1 MADPSPIRLLLIEDS
16 DIDAMFVTRLLQ
28 SNPKVDFEIDHATTL
43 ADALVL
49 LREIEFDASLVDL
62 HLPDAVELE
71 AFEQIRAL
79 DARIPIVVFTGSDDE
94 NLALRAIESGAQDVM
109 AKGHVTGQ
117 MLFRA
122 VRFAIARQLK
132 VMGFKA
138 DADTDP
144 LTGMPN
150 RRHLESQFVELHAIA
165 QQKDEAMTLALF
177 DVDHFKLVNDEHG
190 HFIGDAVLVFFGD
203 PETKGEVE
211 DAMRCVEMAL
221 KMQERVA
228 TLQGYW
234 KKNGVPNNLQVRM
247 GIATGY
253 CTVGNFGSDQR
264 LDYTVLGSPVNLA
277 ARLQGLAAPDSILA
291 DQNTL
296 SLIGDNVKSEP
307 KGDFVPKGFA
317 RAVRYY
323 EISQLADAARERE
336 RQEFSHHGEH
346 VEVNVLDGSDIRAAI
361 EELAEIQKRFEKR
374 LNQPDSDE

>member
-1 MADPSPIRLLLIEDS
+1 MADSSPIRLLLIEDS

-28 SNPKVDFEIDHATTL
+28 SNPKITFKIDHATTL

-150 RRHLESQFVELHAIA
+150 RRHLESQFVEMHAVA
-165 QQKDEAMTLALF
+165 QQKNQAMSITLF
-177 DVDHFKLVNDEHG
+177 DVDHFKLVNDEYG
-190 HFIGDAVLVFFGD
+190 HFIGDAVLK
-203 PETKGEVE
+203 E
-211 DAMRCVEMAL
+211 
-221 KMQERVA
+221 
-228 TLQGYW
+228 
-234 KKNGVPNNLQVRM
+234 
-247 GIATGY
+247 IA
-253 CTVGNFGSDQR
+253 
-264 LDYTVLGSPVNLA
+264 
-277 ARLQGLAAPDSILA
+277 
-291 DQNTL
+291 
-296 SLIGDNVKSEP
+296 
-307 KGDFVPKGFA
+307 
-317 RAVRYY
+317 
-323 EISQLADAARERE
+323 
-336 RQEFSHHGEH
+336 
-346 VEVNVLDGSDIRAAI
+346 NVLLKSIEQGMLASRFGGEEFALLMPGYDIAQATTLVERILDKLANEPMTFDSLTITVTASAGLIAVKDDESWGAAYV
-361 EELAEIQKRFEKR
+361 AC
-374 LNQPDSDE
+374 DEALYEAKTSGRNRVVINSREPNRGTAKN

>member
-16 DIDAMFVTRLLQ
+16 DIDAMFVTRLLK
-28 SNPKVDFEIDHATTL
+28 SNPKIAFEIDHATTL
-43 ADALVL
+43 AEALVL

-62 HLPDAVELE
+62 HLPDAIELE

-150 RRHLESQFVELHAIA
+150 RRHLESQFVEMHALA
-165 QQKDEAMTLALF
+165 QQNNEPMTLALF

-190 HFIGDAVLVFFGD
+190 HFIGDAVLKEIASLLSGSIEDGMLASRFG
-203 PETKGEVE
+203 GEEFALLMPGSNIERAAVVVE
-211 DAMRCVEMAL
+211 
-221 KMQERVA
+221 
-228 TLQGYW
+228 
-234 KKNGVPNNLQVRM
+234 
-247 GIATGY
+247 GI
-253 CTVGNFGSDQR
+253 
-264 LDYTVLGSPVNLA
+264 LDKLA
-277 ARLQGLAAPDSILA
+277 NTPMKLDSIKITVTASAGLIA
-291 DQNTL
+291 VQEKESWGAAYIACDEALYDAKMCGRNRFVINTRKP
-296 SLIGDNVKSEP
+296 N
-307 KGDFVPKGFA
+307 
-317 RAVRYY
+317 R
-323 EISQLADAARERE
+323 
-336 RQEFSHHGEH
+336 
-346 VEVNVLDGSDIRAAI
+346 GSTRI
-361 EELAEIQKRFEKR
+361 
-374 LNQPDSDE
+374 

>member
-16 DIDAMFVTRLLQ
+16 NIDAMFVTRLLQ
-28 SNPKVDFEIDHATTL
+28 SNPEITFEIDHATTL

-150 RRHLESQFVELHAIA
+150 RRQLESQFVEMHAAA
-165 QQKDEAMTLALF
+165 QQNHQAMTLALF
-177 DVDHFKLVNDEHG
+177 DVDHFKRVNDAHG
-190 HFIGDAVLVFFGD
+190 HFIGDAVLK
-203 PETKGEVE
+203 E
-211 DAMRCVEMAL
+211 
-221 KMQERVA
+221 
-228 TLQGYW
+228 
-234 KKNGVPNNLQVRM
+234 
-247 GIATGY
+247 IAK
-253 CTVGNFGSDQR
+253 
-264 LDYTVLGSPVNLA
+264 VLL
-277 ARLQGLAAPDSILA
+277 DSIAEGMLA
-291 DQNTL
+291 
-296 SLIGDNVKSEP
+296 SRFGGEE
-307 KGDFVPKGFA
+307 FA
-317 RAVRYY
+317 
-323 EISQLADAARERE
+323 L
-336 RQEFSHHGEH
+336 
-346 VEVNVLDGSDIRAAI
+346 LMPGSDIEQAATLVSAI
-361 EELAEIQKRFEKR
+361 LEKLAQNPLTLDSLTITVTASAGLIAVKDGESWGTAYIACDEALYEAKTSGRNRFVINSRKPYPGTAR
-374 LNQPDSDE
+374 I

>member
-1 MADPSPIRLLLIEDS
+1 MWAVVLTSPLHVKLMADPSPIRLLLIEDS

-122 VRFAIARQLK
+122 VRYAIARQLK

-150 RRHLESQFVELHAIA
+150 RRHLESQFVELHAIS
-165 QQKDEAMTLALF
+165 QQKNEAMNGPVLNCLPGSDYLPWLYETVLQQSQESG
-177 DVDHFKLVNDEHG
+177 VQV
-190 HFIGDAVLVFFGD
+190 VLV
-203 PETKGEVE
+203 KS
-211 DAMRCVEMAL
+211 CVRTECP
-221 KMQERVA
+221 
-228 TLQGYW
+228 
-234 KKNGVPNNLQVRM
+234 NGFLMVW
-247 GIATGY
+247 
-253 CTVGNFGSDQR
+253 
-264 LDYTVLGSPVNLA
+264 
-277 ARLQGLAAPDSILA
+277 
-291 DQNTL
+291 
-296 SLIGDNVKSEP
+296 
-307 KGDFVPKGFA
+307 
-317 RAVRYY
+317 
-323 EISQLADAARERE
+323 
-336 RQEFSHHGEH
+336 
-346 VEVNVLDGSDIRAAI
+346 
-361 EELAEIQKRFEKR
+361 
-374 LNQPDSDE
+374 

>member
-1 MADPSPIRLLLIEDS
+1 MQTPQRRPLFPAKPMAAPSPIRLLLIEDS

-28 SNPKVDFEIDHATTL
+28 SNPKVAFEIDHATTL

-49 LREIEFDASLVDL
+49 LRKIEFDASLVDL

-150 RRHLESQFVELHAIA
+150 RRHLESQFVEMHALA
-165 QQKDEAMTLALF
+165 QQNNEPLTLALF

-190 HFIGDAVLVFFGD
+190 HFIGDAVLKEIAKLLSGSIEECMLASRFG
-203 PETKGEVE
+203 GEE
-211 DAMRCVEMAL
+211 FAL
-221 KMQERVA
+221 LM
-228 TLQGYW
+228 
-234 KKNGVPNNLQVRM
+234 P
-247 GIATGY
+247 
-253 CTVGNFGSDQR
+253 
-264 LDYTVLGSPVNLA
+264 
-277 ARLQGLAAPDSILA
+277 
-291 DQNTL
+291 
-296 SLIGDNVKSEP
+296 
-307 KGDFVPKGFA
+307 
-317 RAVRYY
+317 
-323 EISQLADAARERE
+323 
-336 RQEFSHHGEH
+336 
-346 VEVNVLDGSDIRAAI
+346 GSDIQQAAI
-361 EELAEIQKRFEKR
+361 IVESILDKLANTPLKLDSITIPITASAGLIAVEKDESWGAAYIACDEALYDAKTGGRNRFVINTRKPNR
-374 LNQPDSDE
+374 GSARI

>member
-16 DIDAMFVTRLLQ
+16 DIDALFVPRLLT
-28 SNPKVDFEIDHATTL
+28 SNPKVAFEIDHATTL

-62 HLPDAVELE
+62 HLPDAIELE

-150 RRHLESQFVELHAIA
+150 RRYLESQFVEMHALA
-165 QQKDEAMTLALF
+165 QQNKESMPLALF

-190 HFIGDAVLVFFGD
+190 HFIGDAVLK
-203 PETKGEVE
+203 EI
-211 DAMRCVEMAL
+211 
-221 KMQERVA
+221 A
-228 TLQGYW
+228 TLLSGSIEE
-234 KKNGVPNNLQVRM
+234 GMLASR
-247 GIATGY
+247 
-253 CTVGNFGSDQR
+253 FG
-264 LDYTVLGSPVNLA
+264 G
-277 ARLQGLAAPDSILA
+277 
-291 DQNTL
+291 
-296 SLIGDNVKSEP
+296 EE
-307 KGDFVPKGFA
+307 FA
-317 RAVRYY
+317 
-323 EISQLADAARERE
+323 L
-336 RQEFSHHGEH
+336 
-346 VEVNVLDGSDIRAAI
+346 LMPGSDIERAAVVVEGI
-361 EELAEIQKRFEKR
+361 LDKLANTPMKLDSIKITVTASAGLIAVQDNESWGAAYIACDEALYDAKTGGRNRFVINTRKPNR
-374 LNQPDSDE
+374 GSARI